1 MANRWIDPALK
12 LEYLEWIMTPP
23 GQREPTTKEAMAD
36 HLGVTARTLYN
47 WESESAF
54 QEKLRGLKLEWGSRW
69 YPDILNK
76 LFDQVMNGPPA
87 QSNGAAKILLAHI
100 DVGDAK
106 KDQIEFTNDMIEA
119 ISAALKAEG
128 LDVIEQD

>member
-1 MANRWIDPALK
+1 MGNRYIDPSCK

-23 GQREPTTKEAMAD
+23 GQREPPTKEAMAE

-76 LFDQVMNGPPA
+76 LMDTVMNGPPA

-100 DVGDAK
+100 DIGDEK
-106 KDQIEFTNDMIEA
+106 KDQIEFTNEMIEA
-119 ISAALKAEG
+119 VSAALKKEG
-128 LDVIEQD
+128 FEVIE

>member
-1 MANRWIDPALK
+1 MANRYIDPAVK

-23 GQREPTTKEAMAD
+23 GQREPATKEAMAE

-76 LFDQVMNGPPA
+76 LMDTVMHGPPA

-100 DVGDAK
+100 DIGDEK
-106 KDQIEFTNDMIEA
+106 KDQVDFSSEMIEE
-119 ISAALKAEG
+119 ITAALKKAG
-128 LDVIEQD
+128 LDVIE

>member
-1 MANRWIDPALK
+1 MANRYIDPSIK

-23 GQREPTTKEAMAD
+23 GQREPPTKEAMAD
-36 HLGVTARTLYN
+36 HLGVSGRTLYN

-76 LFDQVMNGPPA
+76 LMDTVMNGPPA

-100 DVGDAK
+100 DIGDEK
-106 KDQIEFTNDMIEA
+106 KDQIEFTNEMIES
-119 ISAALKAEG
+119 ISAALKKQG
-128 LDVIEQD
+128 LDVIE

>member
-1 MANRWIDPALK
+1 MSNRYIDPTIK

-23 GQREPTTKEAMAD
+23 GQREPSTKEAMAD
-36 HLGVTARTLYN
+36 HLGVTSRTLYN

-76 LFDQVMNGPPA
+76 LMETVLHGPPA

-100 DVGDAK
+100 DIGDK
-106 KDQIEFTNDMIEA
+106 EKDKVEFTNDMIES
-119 ISAALKAEG
+119 ISRALKEQG
-128 LDVIEQD
+128 MDVIEPS

>member
-1 MANRWIDPALK
+1 MANRYIDPSCK

-23 GQREPTTKEAMAD
+23 GQREPTTKEAMAE

-47 WESESAF
+47 WESESVF

-76 LFDQVMNGPPA
+76 LMDTVMNGPPA
-87 QSNGAAKILLAHI
+87 QSNGAAKILLNHI
-100 DVGDAK
+100 DIGDQK
-106 KDQIEFTNDMIEA
+106 KDQIEFSNEMIEG
-119 ISAALKAEG
+119 ITKALKKEG
-128 LDVIEQD
+128 FEVIE

>member
-1 MANRWIDPALK
+1 MANRYIDPARK

-23 GQREPTTKEAMAD
+23 GQREPATKEAMAE

-47 WESESAF
+47 WESENAF

-76 LFDQVMNGPPA
+76 LMDTVMTGPPA

-100 DVGDAK
+100 DIGDEK
-106 KDQIEFTNDMIEA
+106 KGKLEFTNEMIDA
-119 ISAALKAEG
+119 ISEALKSQG
-128 LDVIEQD
+128 MDVLE

>member
-1 MANRWIDPALK
+1 MANRYIDPTVK

-23 GQREPTTKEAMAD
+23 GQREPPTKEAMAD

-76 LFDQVMNGPPA
+76 LMETVMTGPPA

-100 DVGDAK
+100 DIGDEK
-106 KDQIEFTNDMIEA
+106 KEKLEFTNEMIDA
-119 ISAALKAEG
+119 ISEALKAQG
-128 LDVIEQD
+128 MDVLE